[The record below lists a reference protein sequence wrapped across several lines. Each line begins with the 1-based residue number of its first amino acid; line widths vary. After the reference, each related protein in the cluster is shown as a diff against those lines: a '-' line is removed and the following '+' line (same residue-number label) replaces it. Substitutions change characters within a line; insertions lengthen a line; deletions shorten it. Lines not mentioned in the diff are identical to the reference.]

1 MTAYLLSA
9 FIYLCAAVI
18 AVPLAKRLGL
28 GSVLGYLIAGVVIG
42 PVLGL
47 VGSETSSIQ
56 HFAEFGVVMMLFLV
70 GLELEPRMLWNMR
83 HKLLGLGGL
92 QVVLTALAFFG
103 AGLALGLEWR
113 VALTVGLILCLS
125 STAIVLQTFSEK
137 GLEKTEGGRTAFSV
151 LLFQDI
157 AVIPMLALIPL
168 LAMPGLIGTG
178 AEEVGHSELSLVAH
192 LDGWLYAAVVLGS
205 IGAVIVAGHY
215 LSYPLFRYIAASGLR
230 EAFTAAAL
238 MLVIGIAVLMS
249 LVGLSPALGTFLA
262 GVVLANSEFRH
273 ELETDIEPFKG
284 LLLGLFFITVGAGIQ
299 FPLLFDNLGMVL
311 GLTVAVMLIKALVL
325 LGLALLFRI
334 RLSNGW
340 LFTLSLAQ
348 AGEFGFVLLSFSIQN
363 NVLPGALVPVLSLV
377 VALSMF
383 LTPVLFIL
391 YVRLI
396 LPRYN
401 KSDEQREPDVIDES
415 GTVIIAGIGRFGQIV
430 NRLLR
435 ANGVATVVLDH
446 EVNQIENMRAIL
458 IKSFFGDATRHDLLH
473 SAGVQDATLFIVA
486 IDQREP
492 AVELVRHL
500 KHSYPD
506 LRVLARAYDRGHL
519 YSLRDAGADHVV
531 METYHSALAVGT
543 QALRDLN
550 VHPVRAEKIQATFHQ
565 AETGAHEV
573 LYSHWQEKSEGER
586 FGASYQELFL
596 ELEEILSGSLS
607 GDWDDSHD
615 RS

>member
-1 MTAYLLSA
+1 M
-9 FIYLCAAVI
+9 
-18 AVPLAKRLGL
+18 
-28 GSVLGYLIAGVVIG
+28 
-42 PVLGL
+42 
-47 VGSETSSIQ
+47 
-56 HFAEFGVVMMLFLV
+56 
-70 GLELEPRMLWNMR
+70 
-83 HKLLGLGGL
+83 
-92 QVVLTALAFFG
+92 LAFFG
-103 AGLALGLEWR
+103 AGLALGLDWR

-284 LLLGLFFITVGAGIQ
+284 LLLGLFFITVCAGIQ

-311 GLTVAVMLIKALVL
+311 GLTVPVMLIKALVL

-334 RLSNGW
+334 QLSNGW

-363 NVLPGALVPVLSLV
+363 NVLPGALVPILSLV

-391 YVRLI
+391 YDRLI

-415 GTVIIAGIGRFGQIV
+415 GTVIIAGIGRFGQII

-446 EVNQIENMRAIL
+446 EVNQIENMRAIR

-473 SAGVQDATLFIVA
+473 SAGVKDATLFIVA

-500 KHSYPD
+500 KRSYPD

-531 METYHSALAVGT
+531 METYHSALAAGT

-550 VHPVRAEKIQATFHQ
+550 VDPLRAEKIQATFHQ
-565 AETGAHEV
+565 AETEAHEV

-607 GDWDDSHD
+607 GDRDDSHD
-615 RS
+615 RSARGWTPPPKGYADHLE